1 MPSSDSRQTVVP
13 SPLPSAG
20 PVDPETLDDLVAA
33 NRILAEQGVLDAFGH
48 VSQRHPNNP
57 DRYLLARNM
66 APELVTAGDIMEFD
80 LDSNPVDPRGRR
92 VFLERFIHGEIYKV
106 RPDVGSVIH
115 THSPSIVP
123 FSISTVPLEAVYHM
137 SGFLAAGVPNFDIRT
152 GAGMT
157 DMLIRSGALGRSL
170 AGVLADKPVAL
181 MRGHGNVVVGE
192 SIKVAVY
199 RAIYTEVN
207 ARLLMQARMLG
218 GPLVLLSPEEGRK
231 AQESIMGQID
241 RPWQLWRK
249 KALAGR

>member
-123 FSISTVPLEAVYHM
+123 FSISTVPLPLCTM
-137 SGFLAAGVPNFDIRT
+137 VP
-152 GAGMT
+152 
-157 DMLIRSGALGRSL
+157 ALFRAPISL
-170 AGVLADKPVAL
+170 
-181 MRGHGNVVVGE
+181 RE
-192 SIKVAVY
+192 
-199 RAIYTEVN
+199 
-207 ARLLMQARMLG
+207 LL
-218 GPLVLLSPEEGRK
+218 PLSFGT
-231 AQESIMGQID
+231 AQL
-241 RPWQLWRK
+241 P
-249 KALAGR
+249 